1 MAQDPLSLAKL
12 IASRICHDLISPVGA
27 IANGMELVALTGAD
41 ITPEFELISDSVAG
55 ANARI
60 KFYRIALGMSS
71 AEQKLGRSEISKILS
86 EFYKGTRLT
95 CAWEVQDDCRRTEVQ
110 ATFLA
115 LLCIASALPSG
126 GQLTVE
132 RDSDTWNIFAQANL
146 VRADQALWASL
157 TSGIAPDAL
166 EPADVQFAML
176 PECASTLERRV
187 RFEIA
192 DNSLLISF

>member
-71 AEQKLGRSEISKILS
+71 ADQKLGRSEIGAILRA
-86 EFYKGTRLT
+86 FYNGTRLT

-110 ATFLA
+110 AAFLA
-115 LLCIASALPSG
+115 LLCVASALPTG

-132 RDSDTWNIFAQANL
+132 RDGDAWNIFAQANL
-146 VRADQALWASL
+146 VRANEALWASL
-157 TSGIAPDAL
+157 ASGIAPKAL

>member
-1 MAQDPLSLAKL
+1 
-12 IASRICHDLISPVGA
+12 
-27 IANGMELVALTGAD
+27 MELVALAGAD
-41 ITPEFELISDSVAG
+41 RTPEFELISDSVAG

-192 DNSLLISF
+192 NNSLLISF

>member
-27 IANGMELVALTGAD
+27 IANGMELVALAGAD
-41 ITPEFELISDSVAG
+41 RTPEFELISDSVAG

-132 RDSDTWNIFAQANL
+132 RDSDTWNILAQGNL
-146 VRADQALWASL
+146 VRADQALWDSL

-166 EPADVQFAML
+166 EPADVQFVML

>member
-71 AEQKLGRSEISKILS
+71 ADQKLGRSEIGAILRA
-86 EFYKGTRLT
+86 FYNGTRLT

-110 ATFLA
+110 AAFLA
-115 LLCIASALPSG
+115 LLCVASALPTG

-132 RDSDTWNIFAQANL
+132 HDSGTWNIFAQANL
-146 VRADQALWASL
+146 VRADEALWASL
-157 TSGIAPDAL
+157 TSGITPEDL
-166 EPADVQFAML
+166 ETADVQFAML

>member
-71 AEQKLGRSEISKILS
+71 ADQKLGRSEKIGRAS
-86 EFYKGTRLT
+86 
-95 CAWEVQDDCRRTEVQ
+95 CR
-110 ATFLA
+110 
-115 LLCIASALPSG
+115 
-126 GQLTVE
+126 E
-132 RDSDTWNIFAQANL
+132 R
-146 VRADQALWASL
+146 V
-157 TSGIAPDAL
+157 
-166 EPADVQFAML
+166 
-176 PECASTLERRV
+176 
-187 RFEIA
+187 
-192 DNSLLISF
+192 

>member
-41 ITPEFELISDSVAG
+41 STPEFELISDSVAG

-60 KFYRIALGMSS
+60 KFYRVALGMSS
-71 AEQKLGRSEISKILS
+71 AEQKLGRSEISTILGA
-86 EFYKGTRLT
+86 FYKGTRLT
-95 CAWEVQDDCRRTEVQ
+95 CAWDVQDDCRRTEVQ
-110 ATFLA
+110 AAFLA
-115 LLCIASALPSG
+115 LLCVASALPTG

-132 RDSDTWNIFAQANL
+132 RDGDAWNIFAQANL
-146 VRADQALWASL
+146 VRADEALWASL
-157 TSGIAPDAL
+157 ASGIAPKAL
-166 EPADVQFAML
+166 EPADVQFAIL